1 MGKRY
6 GISISAGEEKV
17 TLVFSQLTFRDRNRI
32 TQASTSY
39 KGGKVVLD
47 MGLSCFYTLKYGLK
61 EIKGFQNDKG
71 EPYKLEFEKGTPELT
86 DQCVDEI
93 LSCNIFFRVRRP
105 TDPLP
110 QQFFGSARHL
120 APSDILLTS
129 IFSPKDQPNWKNHR
143 KKMIS
148 CHNFKWL

>member
-6 GISISAGEEKV
+6 GISISAGDEKV

-86 DQCVDEI
+86 DKCVDEI
-93 LSCNIFFRVRRP
+93 LSCNISDQIIYAARELGAEIP
-105 TDPLP
+105 DKILHPLTNQP
-110 QQFFGSARHL
+110 LEGVEIIPPEKLRGSL
-120 APSDILLTS
+120 E
-129 IFSPKDQPNWKNHR
+129 
-143 KKMIS
+143 KK
-148 CHNFKWL
+148 